1 MVQLADLFS
10 VPEMGLLCN
19 VTEYFVR
26 NGIDYHPEILFSD
39 VKVTK
44 NQNLAPF
51 NNPQHVILSS
61 F

>member
-39 VKVTK
+39 VKVD
-44 NQNLAPF
+44 QD
-51 NNPQHVILSS
+51 I
-61 F
+61 